1 MGLSFD
7 VDDSY
12 LLKLRITL
20 DKLKHKSDTDYILR
34 NLLSF
39 TTTSL
44 PYLVTEETGKNGN
57 VHWHGVLYTEYPDN
71 IKQLLKENVQS
82 RGFSC
87 NLYDAENNNRCPE
100 YYFGYILK
108 ETPPN
113 IIIQGN
119 IEDPEG
125 WAQYYKQQNVK
136 TSDDCLTYVK
146 EHYGIEHYDEH
157 RLLQTIVDYYK
168 DTKKVYDKYIILRR
182 SFHMCRLALFE
193 DIERSHLRDALDK
206 IIEK

>member
-1 MGLSFD
+1 MGLAFEI
-7 VDDSY
+7 DDSF

-20 DKLKHKSDTDYILR
+20 DKLKNKSDIDYILR
-34 NLLSF
+34 NILSF
-39 TTTSL
+39 TNQEL
-44 PYLVTEETGKNGN
+44 PYLVTEETGKNGS

-71 IKQLLKENVQS
+71 IKELLKTNIQS

-87 NLYDAENNNRCPE
+87 NLYDSENNRIPE

-108 ETPPN
+108 EDNPN

-119 IEDPEG
+119 IEDPSH
-125 WAQYYKQQNVK
+125 WKQYYKQQNVK

-146 EHYGIEHYDEH
+146 ENYGTGPYDENK
-157 RLLQTIVDYYK
+157 LLQTIVDYYK

-193 DIERSHLRDALDK
+193 DIERQHLRDSLHK